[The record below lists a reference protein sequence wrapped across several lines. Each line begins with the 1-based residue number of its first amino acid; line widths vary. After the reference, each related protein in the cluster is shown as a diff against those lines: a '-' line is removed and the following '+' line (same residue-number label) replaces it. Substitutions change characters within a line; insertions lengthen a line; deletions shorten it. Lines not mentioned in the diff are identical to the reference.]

1 LLEVFQP
8 GTLNPEPLNPS
19 SYKKYYLEVSIME
32 KMVSKSQFKPRA
44 LQYFREVEK
53 TGKELI
59 ISDRGKPVLKI
70 VPYTENTEEALK
82 ALRNTVIRF
91 EDPTEP
97 VGLEDWEALK

>member
-1 LLEVFQP
+1 
-8 GTLNPEPLNPS
+8 
-19 SYKKYYLEVSIME
+19 ME

-70 VPYTENTEEALK
+70 VPYTENPEETLK
-82 ALRNTVIRF
+82 ALRNTVIKF